1 MHIFSLLQP
10 LQPLHHHRLHI
21 YIYRESVWLYRR
33 NGIRASWGSQLA
45 IKVAKN
51 EIKSRESECIDE
63 NKKRVLSGT
72 ESILETTA
80 FHFPLTIK
88 ISRTNGGNFTHI
100 RCWHSFLHSSLSLG
114 CFFPIFGCGCI
125 YITFT
130 LDLVWPNPYIKIH
143 SKLPKMDI
151 PRHIIILNPYP
162 WDCMRNGCLSAFNNR
177 LFNRWYLK
185 WTLIASHRKQMRV
198 SYLCVC
204 VCVYHAFRPIL
215 NISMTMSG
223 PKYRLDS
230 IHFPRIVFQW
240 VCSTTEPN
248 KFTQLLK
255 SIVKYCMV
263 LGN

>member
-1 MHIFSLLQP
+1 MH
-10 LQPLHHHRLHI
+10 R
-21 YIYRESVWLYRR
+21 RE
-33 NGIRASWGSQLA
+33 Q
-45 IKVAKN
+45 
-51 EIKSRESECIDE
+51 
-63 NKKRVLSGT
+63 KKRVLFGT

-114 CFFPIFGCGCI
+114 GFFPIFDCGCV

-204 VCVYHAFRPIL
+204 VCLPCISTNSQYIDDDERPQI
-215 NISMTMSG
+215 
-223 PKYRLDS
+223 
-230 IHFPRIVFQW
+230 
-240 VCSTTEPN
+240 
-248 KFTQLLK
+248 
-255 SIVKYCMV
+255 
-263 LGN
+263 